1 MCIRDRIVDKLVNR
15 GCLIKT
21 RHHADQRRVGLCL
34 AGEGLKAIAA
44 LPGPAEGILPEAL
57 ALIPFVA
64 LKTLNI
70 NLSELISHLPGKN
83 DAFAGTPLADMVQLQ
98 SGLDS

>member
-1 MCIRDRIVDKLVNR
+1 M
-15 GCLIKT
+15 
-21 RHHADQRRVGLCL
+21 ADLRRVGLVL
-34 AGEGLKAIAA
+34 GPQGRSAMQA

-70 NLSELISHLPGKN
+70 NLSELIRQLPGK
-83 DAFAGTPLADMVQLQ
+83 DETFASTPLSYMV
-98 SGLDS
+98 